1 MVDSMRRGGGYRG
14 QPESNN
20 GGDPFL
26 DWIQGIIALGGN
38 YTLTE
43 DDMAKLAN
51 YWSMQSAY
59 QQDRQFDLQGRAYD
73 VQEDELAY
81 RMDYN
86 QFLRDELGYK
96 GDQLEFAKKQ
106 FEFQSGPEFEFYKQE
121 RTMQH
126 DAEMKGYESQMQQS
140 ADDVL
145 RSSNYLQQ
153 QRYATEAAEMQRDMA
168 RFQSAQAMGL
178 ADPVTGQRQGGSPRV
193 LQRFGGY

>member
-121 RTMQH
+121 RAMQH

-153 QRYATEAAEMQRDMA
+153 QRYATEAAGMQRDMA

-178 ADPVTGQRQGGSPRV
+178 ADPVTGQRQSGSPRV
-193 LQRFGGY
+193 LDRFGGY